1 MNVCFEDDKGKM
13 VPIRGSPYTASFIT
27 GLKASDNTMTGSIMD
42 KYLKKELDRLN
53 NYMVDSKKEIMTKD
67 KDLKDVKAL
76 LKVKDNVDS
85 VINQTDHITL

>member
-1 MNVCFEDDKGKM
+1 MYFEDDKEKIF
-13 VPIRGSPYTASFIT
+13 PIRGIPFIEFFILE
-27 GLKASDNTMTGSIMD
+27 LKAIDYIITVSIMD

-85 VINQTDHITL
+85 VIN

>member
-1 MNVCFEDDKGKM
+1 M
-13 VPIRGSPYTASFIT
+13 VPIRGSPYTASFVP
-27 GLKASDNTMTGSIMD
+27 GLKAADNTMTGSIMD

-67 KDLKDVKAL
+67 KDLKDVKSL

-85 VINQTDHITL
+85 VIN

>member
-1 MNVCFEDDKGKM
+1 M
-13 VPIRGSPYTASFIT
+13 VPIRGSPYTASFIH
-27 GLKASDNTMTGSIMD
+27 GLKPADNTMTGSIMD

-53 NYMVDSKKEIMTKD
+53 NYIVDSKKEIMTKD

-85 VINQTDHITL
+85 VIN

>member
-1 MNVCFEDDKGKM
+1 M
-13 VPIRGSPYTASFIT
+13 V
-27 GLKASDNTMTGSIMD
+27 GSIMD

-67 KDLKDVKAL
+67 KDLKEVKAL

-85 VINQTDHITL
+85 VIN

>member
-1 MNVCFEDDKGKM
+1 MYFEDDKGKM
-13 VPIRGSPYTASFIT
+13 VPLRGSPYTASFIP
-27 GLKASDNTMTGSIMD
+27 GLKAIDNTMTGSIMD

-85 VINQTDHITL
+85 VINQTENITL

>member
-1 MNVCFEDDKGKM
+1 M
-13 VPIRGSPYTASFIT
+13 VPIRGSPYSASFIP
-27 GLKASDNTMTGSIMD
+27 GLKPADNTMTGSIMD

-85 VINQTDHITL
+85 VIN

>member
-1 MNVCFEDDKGKM
+1 M
-13 VPIRGSPYTASFIT
+13 VPIRGSPYSASFVP
-27 GLKASDNTMTGSIMD
+27 GLKAADNTMIGSIMD
-42 KYLKKELDRLN
+42 KYLKKEIDRLN

-85 VINQTDHITL
+85 VINQTDNITL

>member
-1 MNVCFEDDKGKM
+1 M
-13 VPIRGSPYTASFIT
+13 VPSRGSPYSASFVP
-27 GLKASDNTMTGSIMD
+27 GLKAADNTMIGSIMD
-42 KYLKKELDRLN
+42 KYLKKEIDRLN

-85 VINQTDHITL
+85 VINQTDNITL